1 MSKTTTI
8 ISNDGRCSN
17 LFTES
22 HADRHGPATHRKITS
37 TIHGTMYVD
46 ICAKCARDI
55 RSAWDDL
62 IPAGE
67 VTKHALTG
75 ADRGRTVYVVM
86 SPDGMEQ
93 HDAAWMEIATHRS
106 LRSALIRAIGNDT
119 DAEKR
124 FRWYLIVDRSSS
136 QAQIDRADE
145 QATKARI
152 RLDIAEQ
159 RAAGLGDA
167 REVVTS

>member
-8 ISNDGRCSN
+8 ISNGEQCSN

-67 VTKHALTG
+67 LSKHALTG
-75 ADRGRTVYVVM
+75 ADRGRTVYVVTTLD
-86 SPDGMEQ
+86 SQ
-93 HDAAWMEIATHRS
+93 IKSNASTFEIVTHRA
-106 LRSALIRAIGNDT
+106 LRSALERAIGKET
-119 DAEKR
+119 EAEKR
-124 FRWYLIVDRSSS
+124 YRWYVIVDRTSTRAASLAAD
-136 QAQIDRADE
+136 QAW
-145 QATKARI
+145 TART
-152 RLDIAEQ
+152 RLAVAEG
-159 RAAGLGDA
+159 RAAGLDQIV
-167 REVVTS
+167 EVVR

>member
-8 ISNDGRCSN
+8 ISNGEQCSN
-17 LFTES
+17 LFAES
-22 HADRHGPATHRKITS
+22 HADRRGPATHRKITS

-46 ICAKCARDI
+46 ICSKCARDI

-62 IPAGE
+62 IPTGE

-75 ADRGRTVYVVM
+75 AGRGRTVYVVM
-86 SPDGMEQ
+86 TPDGMEQ

-106 LRSALIRAIGNDT
+106 LRSALIRAIGKDT
-119 DAEKR
+119 EAEKR
-124 FRWYLIVDRSSS
+124 YRWYLIVDRSSS
-136 QAQIDRADE
+136 QAQIDRADD

-152 RLDIAEQ
+152 NLDDAIR
-159 RAAGLGDA
+159 RAAGLGDSVA
-167 REVVTS
+167 S